1 MKKSKKILAFVLSVI
16 ILASSLYVGA
26 YAAINVDEDCCPTIV
41 IPGLFQSETKYY
53 ENGKVAVNMNG
64 EPYAA
69 PFFMDTTLE
78 IVGKALTEA
87 LVPIASMLINQEDKE
102 GLAAKAVADILGET
116 LMEKHKSDEN
126 GKLIND
132 VRATKY
138 NVNYGELSA
147 HDQEQI
153 FEHFPLQYYV
163 EKAGADKLY
172 VFSYVSTGNMIDT
185 ANELYDFIQHVKT
198 VSGYDKVNIVPV
210 SQGGSIANALL
221 QMYEEKGISLS
232 RDINRIVY
240 VVPALDGSTLV
251 GEVYEYG
258 LLDDD
263 NEVYCEMLPA
273 LLGEENILSYLINV
287 VLRIMPNADLNN
299 ILDQAATT
307 LIMDYTRYSTLLWG
321 LCPTSNYPGSRD
333 KYLADESTKNI
344 LTQTE
349 WFYEAQLNRY
359 ENILNAQADGV
370 EIFNIVDYNVP
381 LFHIVDS
388 WDDMNADGI
397 IQLDSTSMGAF
408 SLGIDVKLPEDY
420 VPTHS
425 NCTVSSHD
433 HTDPYGLVDACTG
446 LLPETTFYFYG
457 QSHESSA
464 SNDVI
469 MKLASTLMF
478 DSSFKDVHTYPD
490 RFPQFNNARNTK
502 DLMKDLEEAKKI
514 DTSTLANEDKAELLA
529 AIVQAEKMLDNT
541 VIDLEEVE
549 QANDR
554 FYSIY
559 DKITAPEVEPGEKE
573 NSAYMDFTDALK
585 QILQMLSEILYLFFG
600 GLSFGEM

>member
-1 MKKSKKILAFVLSVI
+1 MKKTKKLLAIILSVVM
-16 ILASSLYVGA
+16 LATSLYVGA
-26 YAAINVDEDCCPTIV
+26 YAAINVDDDCCPTIV
-41 IPGLFQSETKYY
+41 IPGLFQSEMKYY
-53 ENGKVAVNMNG
+53 EDGKLISTAG
-64 EPYAA
+64 
-69 PFFMDTTLE
+69 PFFIDTTDV
-78 IVGKALTEA
+78 IVDALNEA
-87 LVPIASMLINQEDKE
+87 LIPIASLLVNQKDKE
-102 GLAAKAVADILGET
+102 AMAANAVADVLSRTI
-116 LMEKHKSDEN
+116 MEKHRSDEN
-126 GKLIND
+126 GKFVND

-138 NVNYGELSA
+138 TVNYGELSE
-147 HDQEQI
+147 HDQETI
-153 FEHFPLQYYV
+153 FSHFPLQYYV
-163 EKAGADKLY
+163 KHAGEDKLY

-185 ANELYDFIQHVKT
+185 ANELYDFIQHVKE
-198 VSGYDKVNIVPV
+198 VSGYEKVNIVPV

-221 QMYEEKGISLS
+221 QMYAEKGISLS
-232 RDINRIVY
+232 RDINRVVY

-263 NEVYCEMLPA
+263 HEIYCEMLPA
-273 LLGEENILSYLINV
+273 LLGEENVLSYLINV
-287 VLRIMPNADLNN
+287 ILRIMPNADLNN
-299 ILDQAATT
+299 ILDQVATT

-321 LCPTSNYPGSRD
+321 LCPSANYPASRD

-344 LTQTE
+344 LAQTE
-349 WFYEAQLNRY
+349 WFYQAQLNRY
-359 ENILNAQADGV
+359 DNILQAKEDGV
-370 EIFNIVDYNVP
+370 EVFNIVDYNVP

-397 IQLDSTSMGAF
+397 IQLDSTSMGAY
-408 SLGIDVKLPEDY
+408 SVAVDVKLPEDY

-425 NCTVSSHD
+425 NCTDPENHD
-433 HTDPYGLVDACTG
+433 HTDPYGLMDICTG

-502 DLMKDLEEAKKI
+502 KLMKDLEEANKI
-514 DTSTLANEDKAELLA
+514 DMSTLSTADKTELLA

-549 QANDR
+549 AANNR
-554 FYSIY
+554 FYAIY
-559 DKITAPEVEPGEKE
+559 DKITAPAEEPGEKE
-573 NSAYMDFTDALK
+573 NGAYMNFGDSLK
-585 QILQMLSEILYLFFG
+585 QILQMLSKILYLFFG
-600 GLSFGEM
+600 GSGFSDM

>member
-1 MKKSKKILAFVLSVI
+1 MKKTKKLLAIILSVVM
-16 ILASSLYVGA
+16 LATSLYVGA
-26 YAAINVDEDCCPTIV
+26 YAAVNVDEDCIPTIV
-41 IPGLFQSETKYY
+41 VPGLFQSEMKYY
-53 ENGKVAVNMNG
+53 EDGKVVSTAG
-64 EPYAA
+64 
-69 PFFMDTTLE
+69 PFFIDTTE
-78 IVGKALTEA
+78 VIGEA
-87 LVPIASMLINQEDKE
+87 LSEALIPIASLIANQKDKDNM
-102 GLAAKAVADILGET
+102 AANAVADVLSRT
-116 LMEKHKSDEN
+116 LMEKHRCDEN
-126 GKLIND
+126 GKFVND
-132 VRATKY
+132 IRATKY
-138 NVNYGELSA
+138 DVSYAELSE
-147 HDQEQI
+147 HDRESI
-153 FEHFPLQYYV
+153 FDHFPLQYYV
-163 EKAGADKLY
+163 EKAGEDKLY

-221 QMYEEKGISLS
+221 QMYADKGISVS

-240 VVPALDGSTLV
+240 VVPALNGSTLV

-263 NEVYCEMLPA
+263 NELYCEMLPA
-273 LLGEENILSYLINV
+273 LLGEENIVSYIINV

-299 ILDQAATT
+299 ILDQVANT

-321 LCPTSNYPGSRD
+321 LCPVENYPGSRD
-333 KYLADESTKNI
+333 KYLADDSAKNI
-344 LTQTE
+344 LEQTE
-349 WFYEAQLNRY
+349 WFYQSQLNRY
-359 ENILNAQADGV
+359 DNILNAIDDGV
-370 EIFNIVDYNVP
+370 EVFNIVDYNVP

-397 IQLDSTSMGAF
+397 IQLESTSMGAY
-408 SLGIDVKLPEDY
+408 SVAVDVKLPEDY

-425 NCTVSSHD
+425 NCTDPENHD
-433 HTDPYGLVDACTG
+433 HTDPYGLMDICTG

-502 DLMKDLEEAKKI
+502 ALMKDLEEAKKI
-514 DTSTLANEDKAELLA
+514 DMATLSNEDKAELLA
-529 AIVQAEKMLDNT
+529 AMVQAEKMLDNT

-549 QANDR
+549 AANNR

-559 DKITAPEVEPGEKE
+559 DKITAPEEEPGEKE
-573 NSAYMDFTDALK
+573 NNAYMDFGDSLK
-585 QILQMLSEILYLFFG
+585 QILQMLSEILYIFFG
-600 GLSFGEM
+600 GAGFGDM

>member
-1 MKKSKKILAFVLSVI
+1 MKKTKKLLAI
-16 ILASSLYVGA
+16 ILCVAMLATNFYVGA
-26 YAAINVDEDCCPTIV
+26 FAAINVDDDCIPTIV
-41 IPGLFQSETKYY
+41 VPGLFQSEMKYY
-53 ENGKVAVNMNG
+53 EDGKVVSTAG
-64 EPYAA
+64 
-69 PFFMDTTLE
+69 PFFIDTTE
-78 IVGKALTEA
+78 VIGDALSEA
-87 LVPIASMLINQEDKE
+87 LIPIASLLINQEDKD
-102 GLAAKAVADILGET
+102 GMAAQAVADVLGST
-116 LMEKHKSDEN
+116 LMEKHRCDEN
-126 GKLIND
+126 GKFVND

-138 NVNYGELSA
+138 NVNFGELSE

-153 FEHFPLQYYV
+153 FDHFPLQYYV
-163 EKAGADKLY
+163 EKAGEDKLY

-221 QMYEEKGISLS
+221 QMYADKGISLS

-263 NEVYCEMLPA
+263 NEVYCDMIPA
-273 LLGEENILSYLINV
+273 LLGEENLVSYLINV
-287 VLRIMPNADLNN
+287 ILRIMPNADLNN
-299 ILDQAATT
+299 ILDQAANT

-321 LCPTSNYPGSRD
+321 LCPTANYPGSRD
-333 KYLADESTKNI
+333 KYLADDSMQNI
-344 LTQTE
+344 LAQTE
-349 WFYEAQLNRY
+349 WFYGAQLNRY
-359 ENILNAQADGV
+359 DNILNAQADGV
-370 EIFNIVDYNVP
+370 EVFNIVDYNVP

-397 IQLDSTSMGAF
+397 IQLDSTSMGAY
-408 SLGIDVKLPEDY
+408 SMGVDVKLPEDY

-425 NCTVSSHD
+425 NCTDSTHD
-433 HTDPYGLVDACTG
+433 HTDPYGIVDACTG

-490 RFPQFNNARNTK
+490 RFPQFNNSRNTK
-502 DLMKDLEEAKKI
+502 DLMADLEEAKKI
-514 DTSTLANEDKAELLA
+514 DTSTLSNEDKAELLA

-541 VIDLEEVE
+541 VIDLEEVDE
-549 QANDR
+549 ANDR

-559 DKITAPEVEPGEKE
+559 DKITAPETESGEKE
-573 NSAYMDFTDALK
+573 NNAYMDFSDAFK
-585 QILQMLSEILYLFFG
+585 QIFQMLSEILYMFFG
-600 GLSFGEM
+600 GAGFSEM